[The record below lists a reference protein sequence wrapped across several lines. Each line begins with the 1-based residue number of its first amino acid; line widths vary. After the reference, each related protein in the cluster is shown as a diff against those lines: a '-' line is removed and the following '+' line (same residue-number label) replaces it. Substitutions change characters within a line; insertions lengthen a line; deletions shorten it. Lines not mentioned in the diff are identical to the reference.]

1 MDSPSGMGTGGAGAP
16 PNDNLVMAI
25 IALLCCWP
33 FAIPA
38 LMNAT
43 QVESKWR
50 AGDQAGAIEAAN
62 QAKRWSTIAIGAG
75 IAVTV
80 LYLLFVFACGGLSL
94 LAGGSS

>member
-1 MDSPSGMGTGGAGAP
+1 
-16 PNDNLVMAI
+16 MAI

-43 QVESKWR
+43 QVENKWR

-62 QAKRWSTIAIGAG
+62 QAKKWSTIAIGVGVAG
-75 IAVTV
+75 IV
-80 LYLLFVFACGGLSL
+80 LYILCFVILGAGAMLTPGGQ
-94 LAGGSS
+94 